1 MDTAKPIT
9 DFSSV
14 SFDEAVRRAREL
26 IPLLREEAPKCE
38 ELRRLSPAVMDALN
52 HSGLLARVYR
62 SLFVLKV
69 VITIQ

>member
-9 DFSSV
+9 DFSGV

-52 HSGLLARVYR
+52 HSG
-62 SLFVLKV
+62 
-69 VITIQ
+69 